1 MKRTYLWRIV
11 LITCVISACNR
22 TNVKYLEEDVNS
34 KSITFEIQEVKIL
47 QETDTSSLQELRF
60 FDIRSAMDAHAVMYD
75 FYGEFDQKVNSKYQ
89 ENIKQLIWYE
99 VHLLGDD
106 RVFAVV
112 TDGTETMT
120 NFFSSFIVFDSNEQN
135 CFEDNHPSKEE
146 IINQLA
152 EKMRII
158 KKKKRSKRYY
168 KKFH

>member
-1 MKRTYLWRIV
+1 MKGRYLWVIV
-11 LITCVISACNR
+11 LITCIISACNWTDHR
-22 TNVKYLEEDVNS
+22 YLEEDVNS
-34 KSITFEIQEVKIL
+34 KSITFEIQEVKML

-60 FDIRSAMDAHAVMYD
+60 FDIRSAFDAHAMMYD

-112 TDGTETMT
+112 TDGTETKT

-146 IINQLA
+146 IVNELA
-152 EKMRII
+152 KKMSSI
-158 KKKKRSKRYY
+158 KKKKRSKSYY